1 MTIRGYSVRRAIT
14 GRILSA
20 LVASGYVSWAGR
32 DSIAG
37 MGEQPDLI
45 LPRPLSVWKR
55 LLLPALLA
63 VLVVP
68 AFWLDMSLSHFF
80 AAKPWGGDLAKM
92 VMLCEA
98 FGYAGT
104 AALIMLAAALLDPRG
119 WRVLPRL
126 VIVSFGA
133 GLLAD
138 LIKLLVGRHRPL
150 DEKFVAESAL
160 QSFTTWDAHQHVHL
174 TQSFP
179 SAHTATATGLACGLA
194 FFYPRGTW
202 LFIVLAML
210 TALQRMHAREHYLS
224 DVFAGAAVGT
234 LVGIVTT
241 SRLPSNRWLDRL
253 ENKPATDSTKV
264 NKAAVKE

>member
-1 MTIRGYSVRRAIT
+1 
-14 GRILSA
+14 
-20 LVASGYVSWAGR
+20 
-32 DSIAG
+32 
-37 MGEQPDLI
+37 MGEQPDNL
-45 LPRPLSVWKR
+45 LPTSRPLGKR
-55 LLLPALLA
+55 LLLPAVLA

-68 AFWLDMSLSHFF
+68 AFWLDMSFSHFF
-80 AAKPWGGDLAKM
+80 AGKPWGGDLAKM

-104 AALIMLAAALLDPRG
+104 VAFILLAAALLDPRG

-126 VIVSFGA
+126 AIASYGA

-138 LIKLLVGRHRPL
+138 LIKLPIGRHRPL
-150 DEKFVAESAL
+150 DEKFVAETAL
-160 QSFTTWDAHQHVHL
+160 QTFTTWDAHQHIHL

-179 SAHTATATGLACGLA
+179 SAHTATAAGLACGLA
-194 FFYPRGTW
+194 YFYPRGTW
-202 LFIVLAML
+202 LFIVLAIL

-241 SRLPSNRWLDRL
+241 SRLHSNRWLDSL
-253 ENKPATDSTKV
+253 ENRPATEPGKEGQT
-264 NKAAVKE
+264 AVRG

>member
-1 MTIRGYSVRRAIT
+1 
-14 GRILSA
+14 
-20 LVASGYVSWAGR
+20 
-32 DSIAG
+32 
-37 MGEQPDLI
+37 MGENLDPS
-45 LPRPLSVWKR
+45 LPALPNPLPVWKR
-55 LLLPALLA
+55 LLLPAVLA

-80 AAKPWGGDLAKM
+80 ATKPWGGDLAKM

-104 AALIMLAAALLDPRG
+104 VAFILLAAALLDPRG
-119 WRVLPRL
+119 WRVLLRL
-126 VIVSFGA
+126 AIASYGA

-138 LIKLLVGRHRPL
+138 LIKLPIGRHRPL
-150 DEKFVAESAL
+150 DEKFVAETAL
-160 QSFTTWDAHQHVHL
+160 QTFTTWDAHQHIHL

-194 FFYPRGTW
+194 YFYPRGKW

-224 DVFAGAAVGT
+224 DVFAGAAIGT
-234 LVGIVTT
+234 LVGILTT
-241 SRLPSNRWLDRL
+241 SPLRTNRWLDSL
-253 ENKPATDSTKV
+253 ENRSLIETSPDSR
-264 NKAAVKE
+264 

>member
-1 MTIRGYSVRRAIT
+1 
-14 GRILSA
+14 
-20 LVASGYVSWAGR
+20 
-32 DSIAG
+32 
-37 MGEQPDLI
+37 MGENLDPSFPAMPIHMSLRRK
-45 LPRPLSVWKR
+45 LA
-55 LLLPALLA
+55 LPALLA

-68 AFWLDMSLSHFF
+68 AFWLDMSFSHFF
-80 AAKPWGGDLAKM
+80 AGKPWGGDLAKM

-104 AALIMLAAALLDPRG
+104 AAFILLAAAMLDPRG

-126 VIVSFGA
+126 AITSYGA

-138 LIKLLVGRHRPL
+138 LIKLPIGRHRPL
-150 DEKFVAESAL
+150 DEKFVAETAL
-160 QSFTTWDAHQHVHL
+160 QTFTSWDAHQHVHL

-194 FFYPRGTW
+194 YFYPRGTW

-224 DVFAGAAVGT
+224 DVFAGAAIGT
-234 LVGIVTT
+234 LVGILST
-241 SRLPSNRWLDRL
+241 SRLPTNRWMDSL
-253 ENKPATDSTKV
+253 ENKPTVEPSKDS
-264 NKAAVKE
+264 KAGVRE